1 MPRLPPQTKVDV
13 TRRHACHAKRRWMS
27 PSATATQNAMPRRH
41 GRLTAPRRAKPSAT
55 SATRQTKVDVAKCHT
70 CHAKRR
76 WMSPS
81 ATATPATRSAGGCRQ
96 APRLPRKVPR
106 PPDHKCHTCHAKR
119 RWMSHAYHTCHAKCR
134 WMSPSAPPA
143 TQSVAASRATNGAQA
158 RHQSQPSS
166 IRATPATHHCFPLQE
181 VPPPPQH
188 ACPPRRA
195 HHLSILRQHLWP
207 LRDGQSPHTD
217 VAIWF
222 HRD

>member
-1 MPRLPPQTKVDV
+1 MCDKVVFERDELTCSMDV
-13 TRRHACHAKRRWMS
+13 TKCHACHRKRRSMS
-27 PSATATQNAMPRRH
+27 PGTMPAMQNEGGCRQVPQPRKVPRRH

-134 WMSPSAPPA
+134 WISPSAPPA
-143 TQSVAASRATNGAQA
+143 TQSAAASRATNGAQA
-158 RHQSQPSS
+158 RHQSQPSATS
-166 IRATPATHHCFPLQE
+166 ATPATQKE
-181 VPPPPQH
+181 GG
-188 ACPPRRA
+188 RR
-195 HHLSILRQHLWP
+195 
-207 LRDGQSPHTD
+207 
-217 VAIWF
+217 
-222 HRD
+222 